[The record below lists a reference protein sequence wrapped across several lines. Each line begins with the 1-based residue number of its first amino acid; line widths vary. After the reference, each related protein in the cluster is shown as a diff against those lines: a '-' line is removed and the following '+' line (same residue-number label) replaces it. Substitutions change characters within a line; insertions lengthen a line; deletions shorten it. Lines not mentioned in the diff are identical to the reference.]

1 MVKVQILT
9 TPTCSSCATV
19 EKMLDKMGVEYEV
32 LDITKHPDML
42 QKYPI
47 MTAPGIVIDG
57 KLEFSGVPK
66 EKKLAE
72 KVKGS

>member
-19 EKMLDKMGVEYEV
+19 EGMLDKMGVEYEIFDV
-32 LDITKHPDML
+32 TQHPDML

-57 KLEFSGVPK
+57 VLEFSGVPK
-66 EKKLAE
+66 VEKLAE
-72 KVKGS
+72 KVKS

>member
-9 TPTCSSCATV
+9 TPTCSSCAAV
-19 EKMLDKMGVEYEV
+19 EGMLDKMGVEYEV
-32 LDITKHPDML
+32 FDVTKHPDML

-47 MTAPGIVIDG
+47 MAAPGVVIDG

-66 EKKLAE
+66 EKDLAE
-72 KVKGS
+72 KVKS